1 MSSTDFRRRTLD
13 AASSNASDSL
23 KEWSEKIKS
32 LQQGVD
38 EDGLQEQQ
46 RLEAEIQRSRME
58 RANRR
63 SALGTSRMAS
73 AVSSGSLANPPT
85 DGPTRS
91 VQEERDDAL
100 NRLTASDNPA
110 QINDSLRSSSPPS
123 SSNSMSTPISLAEF
137 MGGKATGPRLN
148 KHAPQLDYKE
158 HTRDYEERRAGGSTS
173 LLHKIS
179 TPAPVALH
187 GLASEPKPQESH
199 RRSSTETTSQ
209 TLNIGAETKSTTPKA
224 TPSPAMNAHA
234 SSSGP
239 SSPPPANIQSA
250 VVSTPPRSFVIS
262 SISTTPSSS
271 SERLSLINRTSNRST
286 SPPSQSTTPVS
297 ARWAAAMN
305 TASKSPTPSS
315 PQTPGSQPRATL
327 LSRPVQP
334 AAPAVQQFIPPTN
347 PSPAFLK
354 PSPKEERPSITRLQ
368 GRGFVQKQVKASDR
382 LTSTPEE
389 HQKSPPPK
397 KVSVLERWPGE
408 GGKKQ
413 EPARTSIDIPKREF
427 TRSMPSSSIRPSEVA
442 ASISS
447 TNGDESGPRKRNFDL
462 DKTPMRLPG
471 MSTANSVPIKSR
483 TMPVATSESN
493 DSTQAYSN
501 AAPRRLPG
509 LAPQPNTPSA
519 LRKSSSSSQLRE
531 PSRRRSVHFEDID
544 SAVDPPTRVFDGNQT
559 DGAISG
565 KLTHLTKGRARKP
578 RKGYGAQPISQET
591 EAINPVQPDDSTPVA
606 VDSQSTANA
615 HTLHSDNEREK
626 GRASIIATALSEPT
640 SVPATTPTP
649 TRTKQVPP
657 LVAPKPMGLR
667 RNSQPSPSEP
677 TPRSITSTNKTVSF
691 PSTKDTRES
700 NASPITTDTESP
712 RINVKAAIS
721 AWGQQKQVIKTPSQA
736 KDASIDG
743 QNDSASSKPDSTSA
757 ESSVVTSAASHETS
771 EPPVIVPPVL
781 NPPTI
786 PMPQPRPRPVP
797 QSSERR
803 RSITDRYSAIIM
815 PPLKEEKTPVAT
827 PEGSLKV
834 QRKDD
839 KSAVPRAQDIQESLK
854 LARIEERKPEEKL
867 PSAPTRADSLDIKP
881 PSPDHNPPVSPSD
894 GKVVFEHEDP
904 PIPSF
909 NLSRLLSSVPALPK
923 ITAANI
929 ISVEAYTISGS
940 SSTAIKEDMSIF
952 YEGDVI
958 AIVYRGKNKTS
969 GLVATT
975 VWAWIGRKAA
985 LTEKEN
991 GKLTDLATRFNTSL
1005 VKIDQGKEPYDLVQ
1019 VLGGVIAIRHG
1030 SRSHWSPE
1038 NTALHCIR
1046 AHGSHFIV
1054 IDQVEILSRNVC
1066 SGFSYCFSV
1075 LETVVVWYGRGSSV
1089 LEREAARSY
1098 AKSLVVEGITLA
1110 ELEEGSSDETFWMM
1124 LDDEVYANADYWR
1137 FKNQMQVVTPRLWH
1151 ISNGALQPVVPF
1163 CASDVARDGV
1173 YMYDG
1178 VFELFVIVGQEA
1190 RGNRADIRLALSA
1203 AESLASASAVTRSF
1217 PPPMHVLILPTR
1229 IPLDLRA
1236 SLRLMDYRESVDPE
1250 YPDHINLLTSS
1261 EAQQQLER
1269 REWTRRQLR
1278 DPEFLPLGVSPSMI

>member
-123 SSNSMSTPISLAEF
+123 SSNSMPTPISLAEF

-187 GLASEPKPQESH
+187 GLASEPKPQESR
-199 RRSSTETTSQ
+199 RRSSAETTSQ
-209 TLNIGAETKSTTPKA
+209 NLNIGAETKSTTPKA

-239 SSPPPANIQSA
+239 SSPPPTNIQSA

-271 SERLSLINRTSNRST
+271 SERLSLINSTSNRST

-408 GGKKQ
+408 GGNKQ

-483 TMPVATSESN
+483 TMPVATSETN
-493 DSTQAYSN
+493 DLTQAYSN

-544 SAVDPPTRVFDGNQT
+544 SAVDAPTRVFDGNQT

-578 RKGYGAQPISQET
+578 RK
-591 EAINPVQPDDSTPVA
+591 
-606 VDSQSTANA
+606 
-615 HTLHSDNEREK
+615 
-626 GRASIIATALSEPT
+626 
-640 SVPATTPTP
+640 
-649 TRTKQVPP
+649 
-657 LVAPKPMGLR
+657 
-667 RNSQPSPSEP
+667 
-677 TPRSITSTNKTVSF
+677 
-691 PSTKDTRES
+691 
-700 NASPITTDTESP
+700 DTESP

-736 KDASIDG
+736 KEASIDG

-923 ITAANI
+923 IAAANI

-1030 SRSHWSPE
+1030 SRSHWSLE

-1054 IDQVEILSRNVC
+1054 IDQVEIFPA
-1066 SGFSYCFSV
+1066 FS
-1075 LETVVVWYGRGSSV
+1075 
-1089 LEREAARSY
+1089 
-1098 AKSLVVEGITLA
+1098 
-1110 ELEEGSSDETFWMM
+1110 
-1124 LDDEVYANADYWR
+1124 
-1137 FKNQMQVVTPRLWH
+1137 
-1151 ISNGALQPVVPF
+1151 
-1163 CASDVARDGV
+1163 
-1173 YMYDG
+1173 
-1178 VFELFVIVGQEA
+1178 
-1190 RGNRADIRLALSA
+1190 
-1203 AESLASASAVTRSF
+1203 
-1217 PPPMHVLILPTR
+1217 
-1229 IPLDLRA
+1229 
-1236 SLRLMDYRESVDPE
+1236 
-1250 YPDHINLLTSS
+1250 
-1261 EAQQQLER
+1261 
-1269 REWTRRQLR
+1269 
-1278 DPEFLPLGVSPSMI
+1278 